1 MIVRKATK
9 NKTKKMTMGRKKI
22 LREIKIKMKMS
33 KRMIF

>member
-9 NKTKKMTMGRKKI
+9 NKTKKMTMVKKKI
-22 LREIKIKMKMS
+22 QKEIKIKMIMS